1 MIEVVIESVDI
12 NGTYNLDIDE
22 ASTSESGRVQSLS
35 FEGDLS
41 SEITILENLDI
52 SNLEN
57 GDYKFDLKVTDPNRQ
72 SW

>member
-1 MIEVVIESVDI
+1 MVS
-12 NGTYNLDIDE
+12 YNLDIDD
-22 ASTSESGRVQSLS
+22 ANTSESGRVQSLS

-57 GDYKFDLKVTDPNRQ
+57 GDYKFGIRCR
-72 SW
+72 WR